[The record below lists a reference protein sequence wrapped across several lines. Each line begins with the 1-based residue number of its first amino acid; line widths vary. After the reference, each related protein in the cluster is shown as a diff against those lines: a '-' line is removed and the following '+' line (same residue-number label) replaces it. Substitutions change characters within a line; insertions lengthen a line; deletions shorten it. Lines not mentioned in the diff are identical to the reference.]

1 MYVLRIKN
9 EIRKGCERLN
19 EIYSW
24 VKSIIIFMVLTSI
37 ISNLLGKSSY
47 KKYINLITGIILVI
61 LVISPLLKLFQMDK
75 TLDYYFTTNTLLA
88 EAQDLDS
95 QLKDMENGQKEAIFK
110 EYKEQVKLQVAK
122 ILEEDKIQIYS
133 IEVTIDEDDS
143 SSNYGNIKSI
153 TVLGSHVAKENNS
166 KAAINIDS
174 IKIDNIKIDKGDE
187 EPGKEKNYLSPEEIN
202 VKNRLSDFYNINK
215 DNINISIQE

>member
-1 MYVLRIKN
+1 M
-9 EIRKGCERLN
+9 KGCERLN

-95 QLKDMENGQKEAIFK
+95 QLKDMENGKKEAIFK
-110 EYKEQVKLQVAK
+110 EYKDQIKLQVTK
-122 ILEEDKIQIYS
+122 ILEEEKIQVYDMEI
-133 IEVTIDEDDS
+133 TIDEDDS

-153 TVLGSHVAKENNS
+153 TVSGSRVVKEDNS

-174 IKIDNIKIDKGDE
+174 VKIDNIKISKEEE
-187 EPGKEKNYLSPEEIN
+187 EPRKVKNYLSPEEIN
-202 VKNRLSDFYNINK
+202 AKNRLSDFYNINK